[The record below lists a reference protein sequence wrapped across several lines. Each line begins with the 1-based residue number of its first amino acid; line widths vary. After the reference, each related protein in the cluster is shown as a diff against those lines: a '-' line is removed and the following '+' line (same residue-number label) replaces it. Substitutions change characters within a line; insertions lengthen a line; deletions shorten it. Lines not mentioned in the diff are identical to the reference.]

1 MNFRAQ
7 YVVLHFAVF
16 LLFCLND
23 NLFGQSEELERRRQ
37 ELQQKALKWSANLQ
51 AIKDRVRQESMAVFR
66 VADDWQLIDAGHRIT
81 VVVGDFRR
89 YQLLS
94 DAKISG
100 FVFAGS
106 KVDSLI
112 KRSQEL
118 EKEWPEK
125 LRVYQE
131 TGEMAVFDAIVQK
144 LNDYESELQA
154 QATEQQK
161 RMLDQ
166 LRLRDIVLING
177 VHFDSLEQV
186 LDISELPATSKMELS
201 KELEALRLELCGEYN
216 QLLVHHLEKIFPGF
230 IDARELRLPQEMV
243 LPIGL
248 FLELA
253 ATPDVCRRDWKKLR
267 EGTEVNPL
275 EGRFVFPSQS
285 VQFRPGGQVRVV
297 QRSLN
302 SAAPASVAR
311 MVMSNANGDLAEYQ
325 LPSIESVLGLNLR
338 PGDGADS
345 AQKIRQLASDPV
357 ALKKMLLETAIKE
370 NEAIEA
376 ALTPRQ
382 MAGVAN
388 YVRFHA
394 LFTIGPHVI
403 YDELD
408 SQTRPS
414 SEAFEL
420 GLKQLREE
428 YAKTCNAAVD
438 RYSSIMTRHKLDS
451 DWLAK
456 YKYPEFPMAAEFLLR
471 PVNKK

>member
-1 MNFRAQ
+1 MISN
-7 YVVLHFAVF
+7 VVLRIIPILV
-16 LLFCLND
+16 LLSFGLPD
-23 NLFGQSEELERRRQ
+23 AQGQSEELERRRQ
-37 ELQQKALKWSANLQ
+37 ELQEKVLQVSANLQ
-51 AIKDRVRQESMAVFR
+51 AIKDRVRQESMAIFR
-66 VADDWQLIDAGHRIT
+66 LADDWQLIDAGHL
-81 VVVGDFRR
+81 VSVAVGDSRR

-94 DAKISG
+94 DAKICG

-125 LRVYQE
+125 LRAYQE
-131 TGEMAVFDAIVQK
+131 SGDMAVFDAMVQK
-144 LNDYESELQA
+144 LNDYETELQA

-166 LRLRDIVLING
+166 LRLRDLVLING
-177 VHFDSLEQV
+177 VHFDSLAQV
-186 LDISELPATSKMELS
+186 LDIRVLSATEGMELAE
-201 KELEALRLELCGEYN
+201 ELESLRLELCVEHN
-216 QLLVHHLEKIFPGF
+216 QLLPRHLEKMFPGLF
-230 IDARELRLPQEMV
+230 EASELRLPQETV

-253 ATPDVCRRDWKKLR
+253 ATPDVCRSDWKKLR
-267 EGTEVNPL
+267 AGTEVNPL
-275 EGRFVFPSQS
+275 DGRFIFPTQS
-285 VQFRPGGQVRVV
+285 VQFRPGGKIRVV

-302 SAAPASVAR
+302 SAAPASMAR
-311 MVMSNANGDLAEYQ
+311 VVLNNANGDLAEYQ
-325 LPSIESVLGLNLR
+325 LPSIESVLGLNRR

-345 AQKIRQLASDPV
+345 AQRIRELAGDPV
-357 ALKKMLLETAIKE
+357 AMKKMLLETAIKE

-382 MAGVAN
+382 LAGVLN

-394 LFTIGPHVI
+394 LFTLGPHVL
-403 YDELD
+403 YDEMD

-420 GLKQLREE
+420 GLKHLREA
-428 YAKTCNAAVD
+428 YAKTSNAAVE
-438 RYSSIMTRHKLDS
+438 RYSSILRRHKLDS
-451 DWLAK
+451 DWLAR
-456 YKYPEFPMAAEFLLR
+456 YKYPELPIAAEFLLR
-471 PVNKK
+471 PASKK